1 MYNLYGGNLNNYNQN
16 HYNQNGGNLNSIQN
30 GDMTNLLMATGSI
43 YRGNDNKFDENYLR
57 NTMDKLIK
65 KINNNDLSREE
76 AELLYKELKF
86 VGYKMKRQNRHILKC
101 KKKTLFFD
109 DVLSNF
115 GDDDDNIQKNCKLIG
130 CIFLES
136 PLDIDGLAIIIL
148 KIKLGK
154 IKNIFFDWDKTLS
167 YQDGFKQD
175 MITNNNSLSTNLKSF
190 LGDSN
195 RCKLIEKIFNS
206 GINIII
212 LSANPVIQYQHNENP
227 IILLL
232 EIIGI
237 DRKNYKRKYS
247 PWKNTKSE
255 KMDRILEF
263 NLN

>member
-16 HYNQNGGNLNSIQN
+16 HYNQNGGNLISIQN
-30 GDMTNLLMATGSI
+30 SNMTNLLMATGSI
-43 YRGNDNKFDENYLR
+43 YRGNDNNFDENYLR
-57 NTMDKLIK
+57 DAMDKLIK

-115 GDDDDNIQKNCKLIG
+115 VDDNDNIQKNCRRVG

-154 IKNIFFDWDKTLS
+154 IKKIFFDWDKTLS

-175 MITNNNSLSTNLKSF
+175 MINSNNSLSNNLEFF
-190 LGDSN
+190 LGNSN
-195 RCKLIEKIFNS
+195 RRKLIEKIFNS

-212 LSANPVIQYQHNENP
+212 LSANPVIQYQYNKNP
-227 IILLL
+227 ITLLL
-232 EIIGI
+232 KIIGI
-237 DRKNYKRKYS
+237 DRNNYKTKYS
-247 PWKNTKSE
+247 PWNNNKSE
-255 KMDRILEF
+255 KMARIFELI
-263 NLN
+263 